1 MFDFN
6 WTVSVGWC
14 LILFRT
20 DVRIP
25 SNSVLTERCRKK
37 MSTKRRVKLARTFL
51 GASLLVLI
59 GTGFSTVS
67 NASDTAD
74 VKYESK
80 YVQVVLLP
88 GESLWSIAEVVAQ
101 GGSIRSVVEE
111 ILAVNHLANADVAA
125 GTKLMVPTR

>member
-59 GTGFSTVS
+59 GSGFSTVS
-67 NASDTAD
+67 NASNATD

>member
-1 MFDFN
+1 
-6 WTVSVGWC
+6 
-14 LILFRT
+14 
-20 DVRIP
+20 
-25 SNSVLTERCRKK
+25 
-37 MSTKRRVKLARTFL
+37 MSTKRKVKLARTFL

-67 NASDTAD
+67 NASNSTD

-125 GTKLMVPTR
+125 GTKLMVPTK